1 MPNLLLDLKYGLRT
15 LLKTPGFS
23 VIAVLTLA
31 LGIGANT
38 AIFSVIESVLLRQI
52 PYHDPD
58 RLVMLWGDS
67 ELSGNH
73 RSQVSFTDVED
84 WRRSTRAFE
93 DIAAFARWNAVIN
106 GDVSERV
113 PAVQVSDS
121 FFRVM
126 GAKPLLGRLFLP
138 EDQIDG
144 RDFVVVIT
152 HELWRD
158 RFGADPKIVGRS
170 VRINSGT
177 YTVVGVLPAEFASL
191 PRTIVD
197 GKTAIYRPCAETY
210 DLNTRDNRH
219 FRAIG
224 RLKQKSSMEQAQ
236 SEISLL
242 AKQLARSYAKSN
254 YGYGVRLTTL
264 REDIVGNVRPAL
276 LLLYGGVV
284 FVLLIGCANLAN
296 LLLAR
301 FTAREREISIRAALG
316 ATRTR
321 LITQLVTESLI
332 LALIGGMVGLIL
344 STWLVTLVGNM
355 LAGAFPILTGLHLSP
370 TALVFTAITSLLAGL
385 TFGVLPAVH
394 GARSGLMGMMKSG
407 GSGSI
412 ATPHGRLR
420 SVLVSGEVALAL
432 VLLACAGLLFRT
444 VQQLHAVDPG
454 FRAENVITSD
464 LTLPYSKYGRSEASV
479 RFYDELTD
487 RLRAVPGVE
496 NVGVT
501 STLPLTDFDTVSFIA
516 SDKPARIERS
526 PSADRYL
533 ISPDYLRTMGITLK
547 AGRFLTQDD
556 TAQSPPVIV
565 VNETLARQVWP
576 GQNAIGKQLRY
587 PPEDTK
593 RPWRTVVGIVG
604 DVKQYSLDGSATMQ
618 FYIPQRQDPTNY
630 MTLAIKS
637 QRQPGELIRE
647 VREQVRTLDADVAVA
662 DPELLTK
669 ILSDSIQTR
678 QLTTWLLLS
687 FAGLAL
693 LLASIGI
700 YGVLSY
706 LVSQRTREIGLRMAL
721 GATPGNIFKMVL
733 RQGLGSV
740 CIGLAVGL
748 LLAMAAGR
756 SISTMLFAVKSY
768 DTFTFSTITVLLGTV
783 AIVATYLP
791 ARSATAIDPM
801 EALRS
806 E

>member
-1 MPNLLLDLKYGLRT
+1 MSNLLLDLKYCFRT
-15 LLKTPGFS
+15 LLKTPGFTL
-23 VIAVLTLA
+23 VAVLTLA

-38 AIFSVIESVLLRQI
+38 AIFSVIESVLLRRL
-52 PYHDPD
+52 PYQDPD
-58 RLVMLWGDS
+58 HLVMLWGDS

-84 WRRSTRAFE
+84 WRRSTIAFE

-106 GDVSERV
+106 GDISERV

-121 FFRVM
+121 FFGVM

-158 RFGADPKIVGRS
+158 RFGADPGVVGRS
-170 VRINSGT
+170 VRINSAP
-177 YTVVGVLPAEFASL
+177 YTIVGVLPPEFASL

-224 RLKQKSSMEQAQ
+224 RLKQNASLELAQ
-236 SEISLL
+236 SQMNVL
-242 AKQLARSYAKSN
+242 ARQLAQSYAKSN
-254 YGYGVRLTTL
+254 YGYGVHLTTL
-264 REDIVGNVRPAL
+264 REDIVGDVRPAL

-316 ATRTR
+316 ATRAR
-321 LITQLVTESLI
+321 LVVQLVTESLI
-332 LALIGGMVGLIL
+332 LAVIGGTVGLIL
-344 STWLVTLVGNM
+344 STWLVTLVGNAF
-355 LAGAFPILTGLHLSP
+355 AGAFPMLTGLHVST
-370 TALVFTAITSLLAGL
+370 TALLFTAVTSLLSGL
-385 TFGVLPAVH
+385 TFGVLPAMH

-407 GSGSI
+407 GSGSL
-412 ATPHGRLR
+412 ATPHSRLR

-444 VQQLHAVDPG
+444 VHQLHAVDPG
-454 FRAENVITSD
+454 FRADNVITSD

-479 RFYDELTD
+479 RFYDDLTQ
-487 RLRAVPGVE
+487 RLRALPGVE

-501 STLPLTDFDTVSFIA
+501 STLPLTDFDTVTIA
-516 SDKPARIERS
+516 PSDKPVRIERA

-533 ISPDYLRTMGITLK
+533 ISPDYLSTMGITLK
-547 AGRFLTQDD
+547 AGRLLTQND

-576 GQNAIGKQLRY
+576 GENAIGKQLRY
-587 PPEDTK
+587 PPEDNK

-618 FYIPQRQDPTNY
+618 FYVPQRQDPTNY

-662 DPELLTK
+662 DPELLTR

-693 LLASIGI
+693 VLASVGI

-721 GATPGNIFKMVL
+721 GATPGSILTMVL
-733 RQGLGSV
+733 RQGLRLV
-740 CIGLAVGL
+740 FIGLAVGL
-748 LLAMAAGR
+748 VLAIAAGR
-756 SISTMLFAVKSY
+756 SIATMLFAVKPY
-768 DTFTFSTITVLLGTV
+768 DAFTFATITVVLGAV
-783 AIVATYLP
+783 AIVASYLP
-791 ARSATAIDPM
+791 ARRATAVDPM